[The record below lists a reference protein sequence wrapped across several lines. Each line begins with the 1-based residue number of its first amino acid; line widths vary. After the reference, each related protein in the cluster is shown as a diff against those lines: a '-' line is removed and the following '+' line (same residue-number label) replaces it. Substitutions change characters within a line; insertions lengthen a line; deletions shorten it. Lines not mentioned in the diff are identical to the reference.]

1 MFQSHPKSSSRMK
14 RWVGLAAGVA
24 MFTLLGD
31 TGHAQEIPQSKDRV
45 DMSGQFLGWIV
56 DAVTGVSVPGVSIT
70 IEDGSGRHEISDAQ
84 GRFRVTPA
92 DTKPVLSVEV
102 RRIGYRPVRAL
113 IPMTTGS
120 GGSPTKILLWPAPIP
135 LEGVEVRSI
144 LARAGATPGAFTDV
158 DRATIERDHWGQD
171 LPVLLGANVPGT
183 YAYSDAGNGIG
194 YSYLK
199 IRGFGQRRIGVT
211 INGIPLNDPQSRE
224 VYWIDHPDL
233 ATSAQTVQ
241 VQRGVGAS
249 VYGTTALGGSVAVE
263 TVPWAADRTL
273 VLEAGGGS
281 FDTQRFSLQ
290 AASGLLDG
298 TWSITSRLSR
308 IRSDG
313 YRDQS
318 WSDLWSYFASVARV
332 RPGHLLRLNL
342 YGGPERT
349 HLSYLG
355 VSRDHLEGQVTGD
368 ADRDRRFNPLTYV
381 GERDQFFEPHYELLH
396 DWTLSPS
403 ATLSNALFY
412 FQGTGFYDEFR
423 TGRDLREYSYPD
435 SIVTDVV
442 RRRNA
447 KNLQVGWVPRVRLA
461 PEGSALAYEAG
472 LDLRLHEG
480 KRWGELLWAA
490 EQPPGATPNRAY
502 YEYLGRVTNTS
513 AFARATW
520 QAAPRLVLNGDLA
533 LHRQRYELTDDT
545 FAGQSFDESYTFLMP
560 RAGATW
566 LLFDEAP
573 GVWSGPDRAW
583 QGMSRKLE
591 LYASWSRAKAEPIF
605 RELYDPENVGTPPG
619 FRSFDP
625 ATGRLSDPLL
635 EPETVD
641 DFALGLRG
649 NLGLVS
655 GSLAGYWM
663 KFTDEIVF
671 NGRIDD
677 NGNPITGNAAR
688 SRHAGIEAA
697 LEAKVSPALELSA
710 NGHLAD
716 DRFDDYVEFFDAS
729 SGVDYSGN
737 RIAGFPGWAARGRA
751 LLRVAQRGTLE
762 LGVEHVGRQYLD
774 NTENERKNPALRDD
788 PSWVDRTIE
797 PWTAVNAAAGWT
809 LPGALGSRSLGL
821 SLRVSNLFDARY
833 ETAGYLDY
841 PAPSF
846 TPTPVWIPAATRSFF
861 AGVKATF

>member
-1 MFQSHPKSSSRMK
+1 MHVLVASHLRSASAAVVALALLLDAGAALAQAPSGAVDTPFVALVVDAST
-14 RWVGLAAGVA
+14 GLGIPDASVSAPGTGRSARTNAAGFAVIA
-24 MFTLLGD
+24 PLPGESQL
-31 TGHAQEIPQSKDRV
+31 RV
-45 DMSGQFLGWIV
+45 
-56 DAVTGVSVPGVSIT
+56 
-70 IEDGSGRHEISDAQ
+70 
-84 GRFRVTPA
+84 RV
-92 DTKPVLSVEV
+92 E
-102 RRIGYRPVRAL
+102 RIGYAPAEATLQV
-113 IPMTTGS
+113 
-120 GGSPTKILLWPAPIP
+120 GSPPIRVELDP
-135 LEGVEVRSI
+135 VAIRLEGVEVKSI
-144 LARAGATPGAFTDV
+144 LAREGTPGAFTDV

-211 INGIPLNDPQSRE
+211 VNGIPLNDPQSRE

-233 ATSAQTVQ
+233 ATSAQTIQ

-263 TVPWAADRTL
+263 TIPYRTEREL

-281 FDTQRFSLQ
+281 FDTQRYSLQ

-298 TWSITSRLSR
+298 RWSITSRLSR
-308 IRSDG
+308 IRSAG

-332 RPGHLLRLNL
+332 GREQVFRLNL

-355 VSRDHLEGQVTGD
+355 VPREYLDGTVTGD
-368 ADRDRRFNPLTYV
+368 ADRDRRFNPITYV
-381 GERDQFFEPHYELLH
+381 GERDHFFEPHYELLH
-396 DWTLSPS
+396 DWKLSERAS
-403 ATLSNALFY
+403 LSNALFY
-412 FQGTGFYDEFR
+412 FQGTGYYDEFR
-423 TGRDLREYSYPD
+423 TGRDLRDYGYPD
-435 SIVTDVV
+435 SVITDVV

-447 KNLQVGWVPRVRLA
+447 KNLQVGWVPRLRWA
-461 PEGSALAYEAG
+461 PGGAVAYEAG

-490 EQPPGATPNRAY
+490 EQPAAPTPNHAY

-513 AFARATW
+513 AFARVTW
-520 QAAPRLVLNGDLA
+520 QAAPRLVLTGDLA

-545 FAGQSFDESYTFLMP
+545 FAGQNFEETYTFLMP
-560 RAGATW
+560 RVGATW
-566 LLFDEAP
+566 TLLDEGPHFEGVAVVP
-573 GVWSGPDRAW
+573 GETLADQVDATI
-583 QGMSRKLE
+583 RKLE
-591 LYASWSRAKAEPIF
+591 LYASWSRARAEPIF

-641 DFALGLRG
+641 DFAFGVRGDLGR
-649 NLGLVS
+649 VS

-663 KFTDEIVF
+663 KFADEIVF

-688 SRHAGIEAA
+688 SRHAGLEGA
-697 LEAKVSPALELSA
+697 LEARPSRALELGA
-710 NGHLAD
+710 NFHVAD
-716 DRFDDYVEFFDAS
+716 DRFDEYVEFFDAT
-729 SGVDYSGN
+729 SGVEYSGN
-737 RIAGFPGWAARGRA
+737 RIAGFPVWAARGRA
-751 LLRVAQRGTLE
+751 LLRVARHGTLE
-762 LGVEHVGRQYLD
+762 LGVEHAGRQYLD

-788 PSWVDRTIE
+788 PAWVDRTIE
-797 PWTAVNAAAGWT
+797 PWTAVNAGAGWT
-809 LPGALGSRSLGL
+809 FPGAWGGRAIEL
-821 SLRVSNLFDARY
+821 SVRVRNLFDERY